1 MPEEL
6 RFIIALTQHRFLGPV
21 FVPYLVEV
29 QPVCM
34 VVKGLVTPGDA
45 TAHEPALSPLQKEI
59 VTILGRCTASS
70 LARRFSRDFVT
81 ADFFAPAN
89 NATIEKNV
97 IPWVHKQMYRVALL
111 LMEGETPLYE
121 KESQYSRIYEEDQI
135 MVPREWCRP
144 VFHFN
149 RGTEEMTYRMQL
161 FTENREVTL
170 FHRDTRI
177 ISASPCVMVA
187 DHQLLIFEKLDAPK
201 IKPFTTREEI
211 HIPRSMEEKYFKSF
225 ILPLVRDYDI
235 ESEGFIVREVAVVAT
250 PLLCLENDLR
260 MLPVIVL
267 KFRYGDELCIA
278 ADRRKTFV
286 RLDDSRKFSFSRIT
300 RDRAKENAAAA
311 FLGSMGLRARES
323 FYSLPNMDLLQRE
336 QAVITLIDWISRH
349 HGELLEAGFEI
360 IREGWGKE
368 YFVGKREIVAGISRK
383 TDWFDVY
390 AVVTIGEFRF
400 PFVKLRKYLLNGI
413 REFELPDGRVAILP
427 EEWFARYRFLIPFA
441 KGSGNHISL
450 SLHHFPLLQSL
461 GLKEGDEILR
471 QLTEEFANLEE
482 ISLPGGL
489 KAELRGYQISGFR
502 WMVTLWR
509 HRLGGCLSDD
519 MGLGKTLQA
528 IALLLKVR
536 KKPPFADQGH
546 WTSGRQLSLFDDLKP
561 RDALVDGSIPE
572 SPDHGDSSGISAA
585 GDEPVVM
592 RGDKNRGMGKD
603 SATNEPLAPAASLI
617 VMPASLVHNWMA
629 ELRRFAP
636 SLRVYRHTGAQR
648 NRQQD
653 LNRLISTY
661 DVILT
666 TYGTLR
672 NDTSLFSGL
681 LFNGLILDESQYIK
695 NPASK
700 SYKAV
705 MELHSLHRFVLTGTP
720 VENSLSDLWA
730 QMNFLNP
737 GLLGSFSFFRQNFLV
752 PIENNGDQ
760 EVSDKLRQMVRPFIL
775 RRTKAEVAAD
785 LPPLME
791 QSIVCAMTDTQ
802 RSLYET
808 EKSLIRNTILANIE
822 ARGMARSSL
831 VILQGMT
838 RLRQIAIHPQ
848 LLRGESNADSGKYN
862 EIMESLM
869 NLVAEK
875 HKVLVFSS
883 FVTHLGL
890 IRQGVEAAGLK
901 YSLLTGRTTN
911 REEVIRNFQETSD
924 NYIFLISM
932 KAGGVGLN
940 LTSADYVF
948 IVDPWWNPAVE
959 EQALSR
965 AHRIGQVRNTFVYRF
980 VTGDTIEEKIGS
992 LKERKKSLADR
1003 FINRNNPFGSV
1014 SQDDLLELIG

>member
-1 MPEEL
+1 MPEES
-6 RFIIALTQHRFLGPV
+6 RFIIALNQHRFLGPV

-34 VVKGLVTPGDA
+34 VVKGLVTPEDA
-45 TAHEPALSPLQKEI
+45 AAQEPLLSPIQKEI

-70 LARRFSRDFVT
+70 LAKRFSRDSVA
-81 ADFFAPAN
+81 ADFFSPAN
-89 NATIEKNV
+89 NAIIEKNV

-111 LMEGETPLYE
+111 LMKGNTPLFR
-121 KESQYSRIYEEDQI
+121 KESQYSRIYEDDQI
-135 MVPREWCRP
+135 QLPREWCRP

-149 RGTEEMTYRMQL
+149 RGAEEMTYRMQL
-161 FTENREVTL
+161 FTDNREVSL
-170 FHRDTRI
+170 FQRDTQI
-177 ISASPCVMVA
+177 ISASPCVLVA

-201 IKPFTTREEI
+201 IKPFTSREEI
-211 HIPRSMEEKYFKSF
+211 HIPRSMEEKYFRSF
-225 ILPLVRDYDI
+225 IFPLVRDYGI
-235 ESEGFIVREVAVVAT
+235 EAEGFILKEISVVPT

-267 KFRYGDELCIA
+267 KFRYGDELCTA
-278 ADRRKTFV
+278 GERRKTFV
-286 RLDDSRKFSFSRIT
+286 RLADSGKFSFSRIT
-300 RDRAKENAAAA
+300 RDGAAENVAAA
-311 FLGSMGLRARES
+311 FLGSLGLRARES

-336 QAVITLIDWISRH
+336 EAVITLIDWISRH
-349 HGELLEAGFEI
+349 HGELLDQGFEI
-360 IREGWGKE
+360 ISEAWGKE
-368 YFVGKREIVAGISRK
+368 YFVGKWEIVAGVSRK
-383 TDWFDVY
+383 TDWFDLY

-427 EEWFARYRFLIPFA
+427 EEWFARYRFMIPFA
-441 KGSGNHISL
+441 KGTGNHISL
-450 SLHHFPLLQSL
+450 SFHHYPLLQFL
-461 GLKEGDEILR
+461 GIKEGDEMLR
-471 QLTEEFANLEE
+471 QLGEEFGNLEE
-482 ISLPGGL
+482 IALPGGL

-528 IALLLKVR
+528 IALLLMVR
-536 KKPPFADQGH
+536 KKPQFADQGH
-546 WTSGRQLSLFDDLKP
+546 WTSGRQLSLFDDVNT
-561 RDALVDGSIPE
+561 RDALVDGNIPK
-572 SPDHGDSSGISAA
+572 SPDPGNSSGITAV
-585 GDEPVVM
+585 GNEPVNK
-592 RGDKNRGMGKD
+592 RGEKNRGIGRD
-603 SATNEPLAPAASLI
+603 GATNDPLVPPASLI

-653 LNRLISTY
+653 LNRLIFSY

-705 MELHSLHRFVLTGTP
+705 MELNSLHRFVLTGTP
-720 VENSLSDLWA
+720 IENSLSDLWA

-737 GLLGSFSFFRQNFLV
+737 GLLGSSAFFRQSFIL

-760 EVSDKLRQMVRPFIL
+760 EVSEKLRHMVRPFIL

-791 QSIVCAMTDTQ
+791 QSIVCAMTDSQ

-848 LLRGESNADSGKYN
+848 LLREKSDADSGKYN
-862 EIMESLM
+862 EIMESLR
-869 NLVAEK
+869 NLVAEN

-883 FVTHLGL
+883 FVTHLEL
-890 IRQGVEAAGLK
+890 IRQGVEAAKLK

-911 REEVIRNFQETSD
+911 REEVIRNFQETAD

-992 LKERKKSLADR
+992 LKARKKSLADR

-1014 SQDDLLELIG
+1014 SQDDLLDLIG